1 MTKGRL
7 ASLLVILVLA
17 LVAAGCGGDDSSSE
31 ATEETT
37 VEETISSEETTVEET
52 TEASGE
58 DTSSSGEIDLDDL
71 SGECQELA
79 SVGAKFSEAF
89 ESTGSASGDLSATAD
104 LFDELVD
111 AAPDEIKED
120 MAVLAEGISKYAE
133 ALQGVNLTQPSAED
147 IAKLQEITQ
156 SFDSA
161 DLQQASTNIQAWVTE
176 NCSSS

>member
-17 LVAAGCGGDDSSSE
+17 LVAAGCGGDDASSE
-31 ATEETT
+31 A
-37 VEETISSEETTVEET
+37 SEETTIEET
-52 TEASGE
+52 TSAEEITEDASE
-58 DTSSSGEIDLDDL
+58 ETTSSDEVDIDNL

-89 ESTGSASGDLSATAD
+89 QSTGSATGDLSATAD

-147 IAKLQEITQ
+147 IAKLQEISQ

-161 DLQQASTNIQAWVTE
+161 DLQEASTNIEAWVTE